1 MRWKSSEVKG
11 FITIKTLFSFHPF
24 EGRVRRVCIWRTKAL
39 RTGCFSTDVGSKTQ
53 KELSHDTRY
62 DFTPTRMVV

>member
-11 FITIKTLFSFHPF
+11 FVTIKTLFSFHPF

-39 RTGCFSTDVGSKTQ
+39 RTGCFSTDVGSKTG
-53 KELSHDTRY
+53 
-62 DFTPTRMVV
+62 